1 MDGHGTKFF
10 INDRWV
16 ELDELIEKADKFDA
30 IRSWWLVF
38 NQTIDSPGAKERLAE
53 VLEVEG

>member
-1 MDGHGTKFF
+1 MDGLGIKFF

-30 IRSWWLVF
+30 IKSWWSVF

-53 VLEVEG
+53 VLEVEN